1 MNGMMA
7 LMPMMQ
13 PQTFTNKGSVKQED
27 STGFK
32 DLLGNKFAQSMDDVD
47 LEQLEGELLTES
59 DLVKLLTQLTDLIE
73 DGDVNLDELLASLS
87 SEEIEQMLNSLEEL
101 LTEQSDFLDELDSDL
116 IHTLGQLLTE
126 IHYNLQDEVSEK
138 DQELNMLDLSIHGG
152 QLIHHNHKG
161 EPSHL
166 DKKLEQVE
174 RLLSRLVGNLVSQNQ
189 LSQQQTNS
197 QSNERWTQL
206 LQQIKSKVENTNSQI
221 NQTNQQSINSI
232 KQLLPGLLSQGN
244 GSSEQT
250 SMMQRNGDFN
260 FEQLNMSKL
269 EQFTVHVSRANSS
282 QSSQMSN
289 QQQIIEQLQKIMQST
304 QFGRANGANNLTIQL
319 KPANL
324 GQMTLQFTQIDGQ
337 MAVKI
342 SVMSTAAKEMLE
354 SNLNQLRHLF
364 HPNQVVIER
373 QVDQTNT
380 DFTKQQL
387 KDENQESDE
396 QPYEDDKEEELQE
409 ENTSVEFKDF
419 LFQEEV

>member
-13 PQTFTNKGSVKQED
+13 PQNFTKQSAVKQQE
-27 STGFK
+27 STDFK
-32 DLLGNKFAQSMDDVD
+32 NFLDHKFADSMEGIN
-47 LEQLEGELLTES
+47 LELLDGELFTETDLVELLSQLTE
-59 DLVKLLTQLTDLIE
+59 LVEDGEINLGDLIS
-73 DGDVNLDELLASLS
+73 SLS
-87 SEEIEQMLNSLEEL
+87 SDAIEQMLNSLEEL
-101 LTEQSDFLDELDSDL
+101 LTEIPGILDDLDYDL
-116 IHTLGQLLTE
+116 LNTLGELLAE
-126 IHYNLQDEVSEK
+126 LHFDLQDNVKNESNEF
-138 DQELNMLDLSIHGG
+138 NMLDLSMNNQLPIQGG
-152 QLIHHNHKG
+152 AAQGNDVFKQ
-161 EPSHL
+161 
-166 DKKLEQVE
+166 LEQVE
-174 RLLSRLVGNLVSQNQ
+174 RMLSRVVANLVGHQQANQQGQNQ
-189 LSQQQTNS
+189 L
-197 QSNERWTQL
+197 NERWSQL
-206 LQQIKSKVENTNSQI
+206 VQQIRSKVETQ
-221 NQTNQQSINSI
+221 NQQTSQQFINSI

-244 GSSEQT
+244 SGSEQST
-250 SMMQRNGDFN
+250 MLQRNGDFN

-289 QQQIIEQLQKIMQST
+289 QQQIIEQLQKIIQST
-304 QFGRANGANNLTIQL
+304 QFGRANGTNNLTIQL

-387 KDENQESDE
+387 KDDSEESDE
-396 QPYEDDKEEELQE
+396 QLYEDDEEEQQE
-409 ENTSVEFKDF
+409 ENPSVDFKDY

>member
-13 PQTFTNKGSVKQED
+13 PQNFSKQNAVKQQE
-27 STGFK
+27 STDFK
-32 DLLGNKFAQSMDDVD
+32 NFLDHKFADSMEGIN
-47 LEQLEGELLTES
+47 LELLDGELLTES
-59 DLVKLLTQLTDLIE
+59 DLVKLLAQLTELIE
-73 DGDVNLDELLASLS
+73 DGEINLGDIVSSLS
-87 SEEIEQMLNSLEEL
+87 SDEIEQMLNSLEEL
-101 LTEQSDFLDELDSDL
+101 LTEKSGILDDLDYDL
-116 IHTLGQLLTE
+116 LDTLGELLAE
-126 IHYNLQDEVSEK
+126 IHFELQDNVKNESN
-138 DQELNMLDLSIHGG
+138 DFNMLDLSMNNQLTIQGG
-152 QLIHHNHKG
+152 ATQANDVFKQ
-161 EPSHL
+161 
-166 DKKLEQVE
+166 LEQVE
-174 RLLSRLVGNLVSQNQ
+174 RMLSRVVANLVGHQQANQQGQNQ
-189 LSQQQTNS
+189 L
-197 QSNERWTQL
+197 NERWSQL
-206 LQQIKSKVENTNSQI
+206 VQQIKSKVENIQ
-221 NQTNQQSINSI
+221 NQQTSQQSINSI

-244 GSSEQT
+244 SGSEQS
-250 SMMQRNGDFN
+250 SMLNRNGDFN

-289 QQQIIEQLQKIMQST
+289 QQQIIEQLQKIIQST
-304 QFGRANGANNLTIQL
+304 QFGRANGTNNLTIQL

-337 MAVKI
+337 MAVRI

-387 KDENQESDE
+387 KDDSEESDE
-396 QPYEDDKEEELQE
+396 QLYEDDKEEQQE
-409 ENTSVEFKDF
+409 ENPSVDFKDY